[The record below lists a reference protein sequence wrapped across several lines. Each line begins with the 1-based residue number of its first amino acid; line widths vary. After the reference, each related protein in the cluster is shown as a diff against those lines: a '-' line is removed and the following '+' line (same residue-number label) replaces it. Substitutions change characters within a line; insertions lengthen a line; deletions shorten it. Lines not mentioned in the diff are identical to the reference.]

1 MLRILA
7 SAVSVSERAG
17 EIVREI
23 MKQGELGIVEKGVND
38 LQTEADRLVQKGS
51 ITYRLR
57 QIGVS
62 RKGSITFKPGQLS
75 GYRKG

>member
-38 LQTEADRLVQKGS
+38 LQTEADRLV
-51 ITYRLR
+51 
-57 QIGVS
+57 
-62 RKGSITFKPGQLS
+62 
-75 GYRKG
+75 